1 MSHTKAKKTA
11 NDSELTF
18 PPGASPNQESFF
30 ELREKVVE
38 AKCEESGLNISKI
51 FSVCGK
57 NQDRT
62 TFKEARVADVSYSV
76 FAFLEVEGGPCFV
89 LATFT
94 TPADRVNAA
103 RCAALS
109 SLSVSSRCE
118 TLPSVSKDCPPRPCF
133 VCADISLVFSRFC
146 CGPSLTFLRLTPPA
160 ARTRSRAA
168 CCTTPKA
175 AAVLLVSNEPNDS
188 DVLLVSF
195 ELEQMLS
202 EIPPGQHAP
211 KVAIYQR
218 CPLFCVIREAMFQQV
233 GFGVR
238 GTGAQGCFCCSLG
251 GKLRCIPALRSNVL

>member
-57 NQDRT
+57 NQDRA

-89 LATFT
+89 LATFNSRGQSKRGAVRRPFLLIGFVVLRNSAICVERLS
-94 TPADRVNAA
+94 PA
-103 RCAALS
+103 
-109 SLSVSSRCE
+109 SV
-118 TLPSVSKDCPPRPCF
+118 L
-133 VCADISLVFSRFC
+133 CADISLVFSRFC

-211 KVAIYQR
+211 KVAI
-218 CPLFCVIREAMFQQV
+218 
-233 GFGVR
+233 
-238 GTGAQGCFCCSLG
+238 
-251 GKLRCIPALRSNVL
+251 